1 MRTEAKASGRI
12 IFLYEKAKKG
22 GENVNGYRYLT
33 LADRTELEALYLKGE
48 RVQDIADQ
56 IGVHVATVYK
66 ELKRGDTG
74 NLDRNMRREYSA
86 TLAQR
91 RLAENFRKRGR
102 RPEENEQLET
112 VKNAIL

>member
-1 MRTEAKASGRI
+1 M
-12 IFLYEKAKKG
+12 
-22 GENVNGYRYLT
+22 NGYRYLT

-102 RPEENEQLET
+102 RPEETDGQG
-112 VKNAIL
+112 NAEAINA